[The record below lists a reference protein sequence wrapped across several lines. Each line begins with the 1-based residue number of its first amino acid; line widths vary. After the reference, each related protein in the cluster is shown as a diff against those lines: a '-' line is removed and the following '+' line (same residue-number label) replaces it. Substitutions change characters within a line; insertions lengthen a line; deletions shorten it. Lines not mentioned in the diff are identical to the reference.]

1 MYENKKYKIL
11 NIRDTPGPNF
21 EVVVQWLV
29 PIEKIEHIFMNDM
42 YLEETMLIQR
52 LDDMWEQVYN
62 RGPEQIADKKAKI
75 IELANKLKK
84 EV

>member
-1 MYENKKYKIL
+1 
-11 NIRDTPGPNF
+11 
-21 EVVVQWLV
+21 
-29 PIEKIEHIFMNDM
+29 MNDM